1 MVKALFISEN
11 LGKNTPYTISS
22 VTVTMCLTVTFM
34 WMSTHTLFL
43 PSFPP
48 ALVGILCP
56 VPSYPWCTLSCL
68 HRSPPASPVTVLLV
82 WNCALEPV
90 VESRQWP
97 AAPRRHWEKLNNRK
111 KLHFRQWESF
121 VSEGFF
127 FFIFGCLFFLV
138 VLVFFVLI
146 SAKENWNNRNLGENT
161 VLIFFFPCYWLGI
174 TQANM
179 LSQRECLEILL
190 KTLTSFP
197 ELNVVN
203 SWWFTT
209 APDMFLSEWIFIVT
223 ASNCG
228 PNRCSWLDSL
238 FCWEPWWSFFP

>member
-90 VESRQWP
+90 VQSRQWP

-127 FFIFGCLFFLV
+127 FSFLV
-138 VLVFFVLI
+138 VYFFWLFWFFLSLSLLRKTEIIVIWGRIQYL
-146 SAKENWNNRNLGENT
+146 
-161 VLIFFFPCYWLGI
+161 FFFSPVTDWELRRQ
-174 TQANM
+174 T
-179 LSQRECLEILL
+179 CLVRG
-190 KTLTSFP
+190 
-197 ELNVVN
+197 NV
-203 SWWFTT
+203 
-209 APDMFLSEWIFIVT
+209 
-223 ASNCG
+223 
-228 PNRCSWLDSL
+228 
-238 FCWEPWWSFFP
+238 